1 MMPLKDLLGNAFLRK
16 PVRDGVRAAVV
27 LEAVREA
34 CETLFR
40 SDIGQKIIPLSFKN
54 DTITLTVLHPAL
66 IQELRMRNRE
76 MLMILEERLGKG
88 VVKYIKISYTRQS
101 TDDMLS

>member
-1 MMPLKDLLGNAFLRK
+1 MMPLKNLLGNAFLRK
-16 PVRDGVRAAVV
+16 PVREGVRAAVV
-27 LEAVREA
+27 IEAAREA

-40 SDIGQKIIPLSFKN
+40 ADIGKKITPLSFK
-54 DTITLTVLHPAL
+54 DGAITLAVPHPAL

-76 MLMILEERLGKG
+76 IVAILEERLGTG

-101 TDDMLS
+101 PDDMLS